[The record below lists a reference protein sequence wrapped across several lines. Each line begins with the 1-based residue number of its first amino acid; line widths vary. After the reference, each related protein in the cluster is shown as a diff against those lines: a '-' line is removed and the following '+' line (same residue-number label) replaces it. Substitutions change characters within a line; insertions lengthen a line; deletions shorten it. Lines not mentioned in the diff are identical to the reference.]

1 MDGLDNSKVNNGTN
15 DNMKNGGSFF
25 KWLPHIYSGIALI
38 AIIFS
43 GAKLYYNYG
52 KITDVRMMLAV
63 HFILAVIW
71 IVQGLVIYNMRKG
84 GLVYMMVGIVLLL
97 GTAYG
102 LLTTHTMTKYV
113 VQSGGY
119 DSDLTLEGFKSGAT
133 MTVTSESLQ
142 NGVWSDDISN
152 QGAKKNE
159 TPQLS
164 FNEVP
169 GATSYVVYMLDEDA
183 NNWMHWRAYESTKTD
198 LAQNEA
204 FPENT
209 SSYVGPYPP
218 FGTHKYV
225 VYVFALKDR
234 PDAGYYGEFNS
245 SGMGAEKI
253 YEVDL
258 DVVGGEHGN
267 VLAYGYLE
275 GEYTSK

>member
-1 MDGLDNSKVNNGTN
+1 MAGLDNTKVTN
-15 DNMKNGGSFF
+15 SNQNGGSFF
-25 KWLPHIYSGIALI
+25 KWLPLIYSGIALI

-43 GAKLYYNYG
+43 GVKLYFDYG
-52 KITDVRMMLAV
+52 KITDVRAMLAV

-71 IVQGLVIYNMRKG
+71 IIQGLVIYNMRNS
-84 GLVYMMVGIVLLL
+84 GLVYMIVGIVLLL

-152 QGAKKNE
+152 QGQKKNE

-164 FNEVP
+164 FDEVP

-183 NNWMHWRAYESTKTD
+183 RNWMHWRAYDIKKNN
-198 LAQNEA
+198 LVQNEA
-204 FPENT
+204 FSENT

-218 FGTHKYV
+218 SGTHKYV

-234 PDAGYYGEFNS
+234 PDSGYYGEFNDAS
-245 SGMGAEKI
+245 MGAEKI

-258 DVVGGEHGN
+258 DVAGGERGN